1 MHIPGLRQACV
12 GKTSSVQLTRQG
24 QARWGQCRLRTIC
37 AAAENSKPR
46 RGRKRAEKAPAGGDE
61 GVSDGTQ
68 GAGGQGGD
76 LKKLHDELMQQI
88 AERKRA
94 QAELLGMMGGNVEGG
109 EAQGRKADAVEPKA
123 PAGKPKAS
131 AGKPK
136 PAPPSPVIA
145 QHEQYQQEEQK
156 QEEPPAAQDTHLG
169 TGKDLLNI
177 VMVAAEC
184 APWSKTG
191 GLGDVVG
198 ALPKFLAQRGH
209 RVMVVVPRYKAY
221 EDVWDTGVR
230 HRVRVTGQ
238 DHEYGYFHAFV
249 DGVDFVFVDHNCYM
263 SFGDDIYGGSR
274 QDLQFRCALLSKAA
288 LEAPKVVPCGGTVYG
303 DDSLVFIANDWHT
316 ALLPVYLNAHYRD
329 HGQMVFARSV
339 FVIHNIAHQG
349 RAPMDEL
356 NNLEIPDN
364 YTELF
369 RLYDPIGGEHMN
381 VLKAG
386 LNQSHRVV
394 AVSNGYAWECQTPEG
409 GWGLDGVVRDVN
421 WKLRGVVN
429 GIDIND
435 WNPAVDVHLE
445 SDGYQKY
452 SVDNYREGKAAC
464 KAALQRELGL
474 PVNPDVPM
482 LGFIGRLD
490 YQKGVDLI
498 VDNYEWLMSEGVQL
512 VLLGSGR
519 DDLEG
524 MLRDMENRNNDK
536 CRAWVGFSTAT
547 AHRITAAADIL
558 LMPSRF
564 EPCGLNQLYA
574 MEYGTVPVVHAVG
587 GLRDTVQ
594 PFNPFENAGT
604 GWTFECADSGAFQRA
619 LGDALYTFRSHR
631 DSFEGLQERGM
642 VRVVL
647 RLLVPCLSSRS
658 MRFRMLPF
666 EYMPT
671 YPSFDFRT
679 VEARS
684 ELAERCGAL

>member
-1 MHIPGLRQACV
+1 MRIFDVLVHIHGLGTSEHRNMALHTLGLRRACV
-12 GKTSSVQLTRQG
+12 GTCPSTPRTNTRVAHG
-24 QARWGQCRLRTIC
+24 RPRTVC
-37 AAAENSKPR
+37 AAAENPKPR
-46 RGRKRAEKAPAGGDE
+46 RGRKRAEKAPSGEDGRIAGG
-61 GVSDGTQ
+61 TQ
-68 GAGGQGGD
+68 RAGGQGGDVPD

-94 QAELLGMMGGNVEGG
+94 QAELLDMMGGDVRGDADRADRADRAGDGPEPTAKVRRLPTANARPSPPVASPAESKQVETS
-109 EAQGRKADAVEPKA
+109 QVEQVEQIEPIEQAA
-123 PAGKPKAS
+123 PS
-131 AGKPK
+131 QVEQV
-136 PAPPSPVIA
+136 APPG
-145 QHEQYQQEEQK
+145 QQE
-156 QEEPPAAQDTHLG
+156 AHRATD
-169 TGKDLLNI
+169 KDLLNI
-177 VMVAAEC
+177 VVVAAEC

-209 RVMVVVPRYKAY
+209 RVMVVAPRYKGY
-221 EDVWDTGVR
+221 EDVWETGVR
-230 HRVRVTGQ
+230 HRVRVMGQ
-238 DHEYGYFHAFV
+238 DHEYGYFHACV
-249 DGVDFVFVDHNCYM
+249 DGVDFVFVDHSCYM

-303 DDSLVFIANDWHT
+303 DESLVFIANDWHT

-329 HGQMVFARSV
+329 YGQMVFARSV

-445 SDGYQKY
+445 SDGYQRY

-536 CRAWVGFSTAT
+536 CRAWVGFSVAT

-594 PFNPFENAGT
+594 PFNPYENSGT

-642 VRVVL
+642 VRFVQ
-647 RLLVPCLSSRS
+647 
-658 MRFRMLPF
+658 
-666 EYMPT
+666 
-671 YPSFDFRT
+671 
-679 VEARS
+679 
-684 ELAERCGAL
+684 